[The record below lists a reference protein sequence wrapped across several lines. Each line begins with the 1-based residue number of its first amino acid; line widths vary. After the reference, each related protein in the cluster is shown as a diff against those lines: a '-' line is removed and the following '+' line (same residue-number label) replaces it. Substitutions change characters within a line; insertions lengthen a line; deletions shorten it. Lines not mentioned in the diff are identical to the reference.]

1 MVFRAAKAAACH
13 EGATAPP
20 IGRTTSL
27 CVSSDFQRSSSL
39 PVLLLTLLSLQAP
52 WLARSP
58 EQSNEPYAWASRAH
72 MCRLCVGKQV
82 HFQVKYRVAAI
93 NRDVGI
99 VWLAHNACGV
109 EENLCAIQARTGF
122 AKEQVAISE
131 KKRTYADADAESNAT
146 VQWHGADAAVL
157 VSEYKGK
164 LVPAIV
170 EAVRDGVSLRVILK
184 PSLQLV
190 NFGLSG
196 V

>member
-1 MVFRAAKAAACH
+1 M
-13 EGATAPP
+13 
-20 IGRTTSL
+20 
-27 CVSSDFQRSSSL
+27 L

-122 AKEQVAISE
+122 AKVKTPEQSRDGAE

>member
-20 IGRTTSL
+20 IGRTTTL
-27 CVSSDFQRSSSL
+27 CVSSDFQRSSS
-39 PVLLLTLLSLQAP
+39 VSLMFAAP
-52 WLARSP
+52 RLARSP

-99 VWLAHNACGV
+99 VWLAHNARGV

-146 VQWHGADAAVL
+146 VQWHGADAAAL

-170 EAVRDGVSLRVILK
+170 EAVRDGASLRVILK